1 MMEYIENI
9 ENIYIDVWIS
19 NKVILNHFFLEKR
32 RKKKTLKINNKLIKV
47 KKKIKFPLLNKNK
60 YKYK

>member
-47 KKKIKFPLLNKNK
+47 KKK
-60 YKYK
+60 